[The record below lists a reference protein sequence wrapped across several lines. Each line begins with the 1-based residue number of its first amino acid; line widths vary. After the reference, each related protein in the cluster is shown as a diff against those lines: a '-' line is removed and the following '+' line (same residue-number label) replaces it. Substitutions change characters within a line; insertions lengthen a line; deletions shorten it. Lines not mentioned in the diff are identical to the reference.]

1 MTPKPLILVVIDGL
15 TPSMFEG
22 AIGSG
27 ETPTLAALAA
37 QGSYRRAISVFPSL
51 TPVCLSSIA
60 TGAHSDIHEIPHLVW
75 YDRREQRLVEYGS
88 SFGAVR
94 AAGIGQTLRD
104 TLVNMNRQ
112 HLGAGARTL
121 FESLADAGL
130 RTAAVNFT
138 AYRGRTPHRSSLP
151 LLGDVLGPER
161 FFFYNLFSS
170 DRTGAPLSWRNRPAG
185 SIDAYAAA
193 VGRWLVTRDAFD
205 FLVFYLSDYDYAS
218 HEHGP
223 DTALETLQRCDDAIG
238 SLVEAGGG
246 MDAFLER
253 YSVVVMADHG
263 QTKVREATSLAEVYA
278 DIEGVLPLGSN
289 RAAHLY
295 LQPGCRLEPRAVAAR
310 LDGVKA
316 AEVTL
321 FREGGDAVARRDGE
335 ELHFAPGCGWPVRAL
350 RRRLDPRPSRR
361 ARPHLGGTREP
372 ERRRDPRLGGRGPR
386 VRRPRRRG
394 SRRRWLTRLA
404 GHRRFRGAAA
414 PRRRR
419 GRGRRASST
428 SRRSS
433 SPISASRRPRTHWVA
448 PHEPLPSPNVIEP
461 PATTSGQGTAQR
473 VGNALGR
480 RSNWEQLAKFCV
492 VGASG
497 YVVNLGVYVL
507 LFKSWGSTTCRPQL
521 GRSSSRWRTIT
532 C

>member
-75 YDRREQRLVEYGS
+75 YDRSEERLVEYGS

-151 LLGDVLGPER
+151 LLGDVMGPER

-238 SLVEAGGG
+238 ALVEAGGG
-246 MDAFLER
+246 LDAFLER

-263 QTKVREATSLAEVYA
+263 QTRVREATSLAEVYA
-278 DIEGVLPLGSN
+278 GVEGVLPLGSN

-295 LQPGCRLEPRAVAAR
+295 LQPGCRLDPRAVAAR
-310 LDGVKA
+310 LDGVRA
-316 AEVTL
+316 AEVSL
-321 FREGGDAVARRDGE
+321 FREGGEAVARRDAE
-335 ELHFAPGCGWPVRAL
+335 ELVFAPTAGGLFTLSGDASILDHPDAL
-350 RRRLDPRPSRR
+350 RRTWAALANPNAGEILVSAAEGHEFAD
-361 ARPHLGGTREP
+361 LGGG
-372 ERRRDPRLGGRGPR
+372 DHVGG
-386 VRRPRRRG
+386 G
-394 SRRRWLTRLA
+394 SHGSLVIGDSEVPLLLVDVEGTAGSIVDVAPLVLA
-404 GHRRFRGAAA
+404 HFGVAA
-414 PRRRR
+414 P
-419 GRGRRASST
+419 AY
-428 SRRSS
+428 
-433 SPISASRRPRTHWVA
+433 
-448 PHEPLPSPNVIEP
+448 
-461 PATTSGQGTAQR
+461 
-473 VGNALGR
+473 ALGR
-480 RSNWEQLAKFCV
+480 A
-492 VGASG
+492 A
-497 YVVNLGVYVL
+497 
-507 LFKSWGSTTCRPQL
+507 
-521 GRSSSRWRTIT
+521 
-532 C
+532 

>member
-75 YDRREQRLVEYGS
+75 YDRSEERLVEYGS

-151 LLGDVLGPER
+151 LLGDVMGPER

-238 SLVEAGGG
+238 ALVEAGGG
-246 MDAFLER
+246 LDAFLER

-263 QTKVREATSLAEVYA
+263 QTGVREATSLAEVYA
-278 DIEGVLPLGSN
+278 DVEGVLPLGSN

-295 LQPGCRLEPRAVAAR
+295 LQPGCRLDPRAVAAR
-310 LDGVKA
+310 LDGVRA
-316 AEVTL
+316 AEVSL
-321 FREGGDAVARRDGE
+321 FREGGEAVARRDGE
-335 ELHFAPGCGWPVRAL
+335 ELVFAPTAGGLFTLSGDASILDHPDAL
-350 RRRLDPRPSRR
+350 HRTWSALANPNAGEILVSAAEGHEFAD
-361 ARPHLGGTREP
+361 LGGG
-372 ERRRDPRLGGRGPR
+372 DHVGG
-386 VRRPRRRG
+386 G
-394 SRRRWLTRLA
+394 SHGSLVIGDSEVPLLLVDVEGTA
-404 GHRRFRGAAA
+404 G
-414 PRRRR
+414 
-419 GRGRRASST
+419 S
-428 SRRSS
+428 
-433 SPISASRRPRTHWVA
+433 IVDVA
-448 PHEPLPSPNVIEP
+448 PLVLAHFGVVA
-461 PATTSGQGTAQR
+461 PAY
-473 VGNALGR
+473 ALGR
-480 RSNWEQLAKFCV
+480 A
-492 VGASG
+492 A
-497 YVVNLGVYVL
+497 
-507 LFKSWGSTTCRPQL
+507 
-521 GRSSSRWRTIT
+521 
-532 C
+532 

>member
-1 MTPKPLILVVIDGL
+1 MGSKPLILVVIDGL

-37 QGSYRRAISVFPSL
+37 RGSYRRAISVFPSL

-60 TGAHSDIHEIPHLVW
+60 TGAHGDIHEIPHLVW
-75 YDRREQRLVEYGS
+75 YDRSEERIVEYGS

-112 HLGAGARTL
+112 HLGARARTL

-151 LLGDVLGPER
+151 LLGDVMGPER
-161 FFFYNLFSS
+161 FFFFNLFSS

-238 SLVEAGGG
+238 ALVEAGGG
-246 MDAFLER
+246 LDAFLER
-253 YSVVVMADHG
+253 YAVVVMADHG
-263 QTKVREATSLAEVYA
+263 QTRVREATSLAEVYA
-278 DIEGVLPLGSN
+278 GVEGVLPLGSN

-295 LQPGCRLEPRAVAAR
+295 LQPGCRLDPRAVAAR
-310 LDGVKA
+310 LDGVTA

-321 FREGGDAVARRDGE
+321 FREGTDAVARRDGE
-335 ELHFAPGCGWPVRAL
+335 ELVFAPGAGGAFTLSGDASILDHPDAL
-350 RRRLDPRPSRR
+350 DRTWAALANPNAGEILVSAAEGHEFAD
-361 ARPHLGGTREP
+361 LGGG
-372 ERRRDPRLGGRGPR
+372 DHVGG
-386 VRRPRRRG
+386 G
-394 SRRRWLTRLA
+394 SHGSLVTGDSEVPLLLVDVEGTA
-404 GHRRFRGAAA
+404 GSIVG
-414 PRRRR
+414 
-419 GRGRRASST
+419 
-428 SRRSS
+428 
-433 SPISASRRPRTHWVA
+433 VA
-448 PHEPLPSPNVIEP
+448 PLVLAHFGVSA
-461 PATTSGQGTAQR
+461 PAY
-473 VGNALGR
+473 ALGR
-480 RSNWEQLAKFCV
+480 A
-492 VGASG
+492 A
-497 YVVNLGVYVL
+497 
-507 LFKSWGSTTCRPQL
+507 
-521 GRSSSRWRTIT
+521 
-532 C
+532 